1 LHRSERVL
9 PCGVAVAYGMGMER
23 KVNLYLVH
31 VYLDGVFQWEN
42 DNELHRLIYKHGHIQ
57 TIPLGTYEPDA
68 KNIHKK
74 IKAINVNLEFIE
86 KALKNPGTIVICT
99 VDKYED
105 YESLYGEYTLCTGL
119 LASKV

>member
-1 LHRSERVL
+1 MST
-9 PCGVAVAYGMGMER
+9 ER

-42 DNELHRLIYKHGHIQ
+42 DSELHRLIYKHGHIQ
-57 TIPLGTYEPDA
+57 TIPLGTYEPNA
-68 KNIHKK
+68 KNIHKR
-74 IKAINVNLEFIE
+74 IKAINISLEFIE

-105 YESLYGEYTLCTGL
+105 CEALYGEYTLCTGI
-119 LASKV
+119 LASNV